1 MNNIGITI
9 IIVILVPIL
18 FQVILGG
25 IRSRRQHRQIMDR
38 LTELESRLKD

>member
-25 IRSRRQHRQIMDR
+25 IRSRRQHREIMER
-38 LTELESRLKD
+38 LAELESRLKE